1 MLALATVLSQ
11 ENSQG
16 LVLYRLIRI
25 ERQRRWPLPA
35 DCLHHSRLL
44 LFAWTKVLSSCR
56 EPEAAK
62 ACDNEEASIGL

>member
-1 MLALATVLSQ
+1 MLALANVLSQ

-25 ERQRRWPLPA
+25 EWQSLLPLSA
-35 DCLHHSRLL
+35 DCLCHSRLL
-44 LFAWTKVLSSCR
+44 LFVWTKMLNSFR

-62 ACDNEEASIGL
+62 ACDNQEGSTSM